1 MKVVL
6 PLLGSSEPIN
16 FNPRLKT
23 REEFFSLSRY
33 STVYQVLRDKEGLAN
48 PKTFLQYRRVQ
59 KLAQRPYTNSTDPPT
74 PFFIAIGCISLQK
87 INRSLDIISLY
98 ESQERLVRRRFE
110 RLGLSPSTAVLYGSR
125 NLFRNPF
132 LSSADKWFRYRL
144 ATSSLFVSKSQ
155 EDPRKRRCVFCNNGT
170 ETSSHLFADCV
181 KVAPLVELTQRRV
194 NNAFDVKLSRADWL
208 IFSTPERP
216 NHWKIEEL
224 ICCIQRIIYA
234 ARTSSS
240 KLPCGI
246 EGLLDRKLSLLEE
259 LNNDGGKSEH

>member
-1 MKVVL
+1 PQAIYKH
-6 PLLGSSEPIN
+6 
-16 FNPRLKT
+16 
-23 REEFFSLSRY
+23 
-33 STVYQVLRDKEGLAN
+33 
-48 PKTFLQYRRVQ
+48 
-59 KLAQRPYTNSTDPPT
+59 TDPPT

-87 INRSLDIISLY
+87 INRSAACPATFRAVGTFSKHNRSLRIQKPL
-98 ESQERLVRRRFE
+98 QE
-110 RLGLSPSTAVLYGSR
+110 
-125 NLFRNPF
+125 PF

-234 ARTSSS
+234 ARTS
-240 KLPCGI
+240 
-246 EGLLDRKLSLLEE
+246 LLDRKLSLLEE
-259 LNNDGGKSEH
+259 LNNDGGKSKH